1 MPSPMRFIV
10 SPSTDVYYN
19 LAAEAH
25 FLHHTNEN
33 LFLFWQSES
42 AVVCGKHQNLC
53 AEINYAACQALGIK
67 AARRVSGGGT
77 VYHDLGNLNFAF
89 IQDLGTTLDKAVN
102 YKRFL
107 EPIRIALASLGI
119 ESTYSERDDLLYKG
133 LKFSGN
139 AQHIFQQQKRVLHH
153 GTLLLNA
160 NIHNLGAALKTAGS
174 YQDKAVKSN
183 RSAVTNLADHHPQL
197 ANISQTI
204 HHLSNAL
211 IPLLNATKS
220 SIQPEENQAIIALQ
234 QEKFSQDHWILGYSP
249 NYKHHREFE
258 FQGTSYLLDM
268 EVTKG
273 IITQFSLHD
282 VNHTPIWTNACEQVI
297 QQPLSPNT
305 FAKAFANTPLSS
317 PQDHLHFF

>member
-1 MPSPMRFIV
+1 MRFIV

-19 LAAEAH
+19 LAAESH
-25 FLHHTNEN
+25 FLHHTSEN
-33 LFLFWQSES
+33 IFLFWRSEK

-53 AEINYAACQALGIK
+53 AEINYAACRHLGIK

-107 EPIRIALASLGI
+107 EPIRQALSTIGI
-119 ESTYSERDDLLYKG
+119 ESTYSERDDLLHNG

-153 GTLLLNA
+153 GTLLIDA
-160 NIHNLGAALKTAGS
+160 NIHHLGQALKTDGQ

-183 RSAVTNLADHHPQL
+183 RSAVTNLAEHLPQL
-197 ANISQTI
+197 AQMDHTIQALSQAI
-204 HHLSNAL
+204 A
-211 IPLLNATKS
+211 PLLNATAS
-220 SIQPEENQAIIALQ
+220 VITAEENHAIIALRND
-234 QEKFSQDHWILGYSP
+234 KFCTDEWILGYSP
-249 NYKHHREFE
+249 NYTHQRDFIIDNRAYHL
-258 FQGTSYLLDM
+258 QM

-273 IITQFSLHD
+273 IITQFAIRDEAQQNPWQEACLH
-282 VNHTPIWTNACEQVI
+282 VINQPMAHHTFE
-297 QQPLSPNT
+297 
-305 FAKAFANTPLSS
+305 KAFENTSLAS
-317 PQDHLHFF
+317 PHHHLHFF